1 MADQSFEQLISIA
14 ASCSSIG
21 LLIAPGLICKNILKN
36 KSAKY
41 VPPYVFTQHI
51 ARCLLQVQQ
60 GLLLGATPLILTYGV
75 GVILGLIYIAIY
87 AKYCEN
93 KGELKSSVGWWT
105 LILGALFTYTY
116 IEDKSVVELRYGTFM
131 LIISVMMLGSQ
142 LMKAGDAIRQKST
155 KELPFPILFFGTI
168 TTALWFIYGRIIGKP
183 IIQIQTGMAFVV
195 FSGQLMLFLIY
206 PAVDV
211 KKKE

>member
-1 MADQSFEQLISIA
+1 MGDQSFEQLIGTA
-14 ASCSSIG
+14 ASVSSIG

-41 VPPYVFTQHI
+41 VPPFVFTQHI

-75 GVILGLIYIAIY
+75 GVFLGLIYIAIY
-87 AKYCEN
+87 AKYTEN
-93 KGELKSSVGWWT
+93 KDELKSSVGWWT

-131 LIISVMMLGSQ
+131 LIISAMMLGSQ

-155 KELPFPILFFGTI
+155 KEIPFPIVFFGSI
-168 TTALWFIYGRIIGKP
+168 TTALWFVYGRIIGKP
-183 IIQIQTGMAFVV
+183 IIQIQTGMAFIV
-195 FSGQLMLFLIY
+195 FSGQLMLFFIY